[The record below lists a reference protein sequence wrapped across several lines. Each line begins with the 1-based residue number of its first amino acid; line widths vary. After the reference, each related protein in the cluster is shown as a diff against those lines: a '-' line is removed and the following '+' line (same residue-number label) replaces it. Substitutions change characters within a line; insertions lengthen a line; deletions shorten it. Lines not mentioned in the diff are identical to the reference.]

1 MPPYLILNKKY
12 IIIYI
17 ENKER
22 MDLICSQNQ
31 NI

>member
-1 MPPYLILNKKY
+1 MPPYLIFNKKY

-17 ENKER
+17 ENKGR
-22 MDLICSQNQ
+22 RDLICLQNQ